1 MLRNDRGG
9 VLYPRQQTGEFVEA
23 GEVVADVVNLHGE
36 HVEAIEMPVD
46 GYLWAYAGS
55 QQFATSGGMQTI
67 ESGGKVVYAFT
78 HEEEGE
84 ETSQ

>member
-1 MLRNDRGG
+1 
-9 VLYPRQQTGEFVEA
+9 
-23 GEVVADVVNLHGE
+23 VNLHGE
-36 HVEAIEMPVD
+36 RVERIEMPTD

-78 HEEEGE
+78 HEETKE
-84 ETSQ
+84 